1 MDLHDR
7 RTIGHSCAGSCASNA
22 SDWLDEHR
30 TSSHA
35 LFRVGCMKRLEK
47 DSDDML
53 SKLLHIQSC
62 LPDVRWAPGKS
73 VTKARV
79 EDL

>member
-22 SDWLDEHR
+22 GDWLDEHR

-62 LPDVRWAPGKS
+62 LPDVR
-73 VTKARV
+73 
-79 EDL
+79 